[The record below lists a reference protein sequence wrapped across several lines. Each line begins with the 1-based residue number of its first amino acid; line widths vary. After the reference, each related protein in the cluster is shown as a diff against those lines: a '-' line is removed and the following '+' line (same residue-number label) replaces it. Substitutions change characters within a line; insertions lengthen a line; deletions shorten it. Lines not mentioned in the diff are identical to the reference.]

1 LDAPGVEMVSATTLH
16 GYCLRLLLKDSVLV
30 ITGRNPR
37 ILLDHEVDLMLRD
50 IGGQFGSITE
60 RRKMLEA
67 FVAGWARGSQDH
79 PGLPADSDDRDFQHA
94 VMSWMK
100 EHRAMLIGE
109 VVPEAYQYLKNNP
122 QAEELS
128 AFDHVIVD
136 EYQDLN
142 FLEQSLLDRLA
153 QSTSLC
159 IAGDDDQSIYS
170 MRYANPEGIF
180 NFLDRE
186 DVEKHI
192 ISICGRCPSNILSMA
207 NSLIGQAPG
216 RSKQPLSPR
225 EETSDGEV
233 SIVQWPDVEAEIDG
247 IVAAIASDIGSG
259 RREPG
264 DILVLTN
271 WRKIGEGIR
280 TRLGALEIP
289 ARSFFSQEELTSD
302 DGRRVL
308 ALLRLI
314 VDENDYPALR
324 VLLSLGDASGR
335 TDAYQRLLSYCRTNN
350 TLPKTVLENI
360 YHGSNIV
367 IRIPAFTKIYGIVR
381 KTVDHLRQLE
391 LADLVD
397 ELFPENNE
405 LLADLR
411 NIARGALAEVES
423 VKDLLRVIVESI
435 TQDDVPQNPD
445 FVRIMSLHKSKGLTS
460 LVVYIVGAIHGVIPT
475 LREADPSLSEAAFQ
489 EGRRL
494 FYVAVTRSAQ
504 ELVISSS
511 MLADLADANAR
522 GVSYD
527 KASIRRVGGRH
538 TVKTIATP
546 YLGEL
551 GPDSPAAVRGQ
562 IWLANR

>member
-1 LDAPGVEMVSATTLH
+1 
-16 GYCLRLLLKDSVLV
+16 
-30 ITGRNPR
+30 
-37 ILLDHEVDLMLRD
+37 
-50 IGGQFGSITE
+50 
-60 RRKMLEA
+60 
-67 FVAGWARGSQDH
+67 
-79 PGLPADSDDRDFQHA
+79 
-94 VMSWMK
+94 
-100 EHRAMLIGE
+100 
-109 VVPEAYQYLKNNP
+109 
-122 QAEELS
+122 
-128 AFDHVIVD
+128 
-136 EYQDLN
+136 
-142 FLEQSLLDRLA
+142 
-153 QSTSLC
+153 
-159 IAGDDDQSIYS
+159 